1 MQKRLNLLLVT
12 NLYPTPVESTR
23 GIFVY
28 QLVKR
33 LRVHCDITVV
43 CPLPW
48 FPAVPLP
55 ATPARWRSLSRVPQE
70 YSIDGAKV
78 YSPKY
83 PMIPRISENFH
94 AILMSITLYP
104 LIKKLHAQRHFDV
117 MNAQWLYPDGVA
129 AARISQRL
137 GIPLVLSA
145 LGSDVNVFIAEEP
158 KWKQIVW
165 SLKRAA
171 AITTVSQ
178 AFKDRLVGESVPQ
191 AKITVIP
198 NGADCALF
206 KLRSKVKCRTTLRLD
221 PQRKAIIFV
230 GRLVEIKGVDYLIDA
245 AEKLS
250 RRHQDFIVYLL
261 GDGHLRDAYERDIRA
276 RGLAEKVKCMGGR
289 SHSEIPVWMGA
300 ADVFC
305 LPSLQ
310 EGCPNVVLEAL
321 FSGRPVV
328 ASRAG
333 GVPEMVNT
341 RNGVLVEPGDAAGLC
356 DGLDR
361 ALAKLWDAQAIRDSV
376 SHFTWET
383 AAEDYH
389 RVFVSAHKSKAG

>member
-1 MQKRLNLLLVT
+1 MNLLLVT

-28 QLVKR
+28 QLVER

-55 ATPARWRSLSRVPQE
+55 AAAAQWRSFSGVPSE
-70 YSIDGAKV
+70 YSVDGLKV

-83 PMIPRISENFH
+83 PMIPRVSESIH
-94 AILMSITLYP
+94 ALLMGAILYP
-104 LIKKLHAQRHFDV
+104 IIRKLHAQHHFDV

-129 AARISQRL
+129 SAWSSERL

-145 LGSDVNVFIAEEP
+145 LGSDVNVFVTQP
-158 KWKQIVW
+158 SKWKQIAW
-165 SLKRAA
+165 SLRRAA
-171 AITTVSQ
+171 AITAVSQ
-178 AFKDRLVGESVPQ
+178 ALKDRLVGEFLPQ
-191 AKITVIP
+191 TKITVIP
-198 NGADCALF
+198 NGADGELF
-206 KLRSKVKCRTTLRLD
+206 KLMPRADCRTTLHLD
-221 PQRKAIIFV
+221 PHLKVIVFV
-230 GRLVEIKGVDYLIDA
+230 GRLVEIKGVNYLIDA
-245 AEKLS
+245 AEELS
-250 RRHQDFIVYLL
+250 RKRQDFIVYLL

-276 RGLAEKVKCMGGR
+276 RGLAERVKWMGGK

-300 ADVFC
+300 SDVFC

-333 GVPEMVNT
+333 GVPEMVNS
-341 RNGVLVEPGDAAGLC
+341 RNGVLVDPGDAAGLC

-361 ALAKLWDAQAIRDSV
+361 ALVRLWDAQAIRDSV
-376 SHFTWET
+376 AHFTWET
-383 AAEDYH
+383 AAEGYQ
-389 RVFVSAHKSKAG
+389 RIFVSAATARVY